1 MPRWLSRATLCG
13 ALVATSVSCAEDW
26 IDPPPLG
33 TTEFLDAHRQWRV
46 ERRALL
52 SDPAD
57 SALSLAGLWPL
68 KEGRTSFGS
77 DRSSDVALDP
87 QHAPPRAGSIVRSG
101 NSFVL
106 EPVTGTSLTLLSG
119 ETVSGPLQAATDQA
133 GKATTVV
140 LGSLWLS
147 IHVEPGPSYW
157 IRVRDASSPQ
167 LRTVQVTEV
176 FEPDLRWRVAAKLE
190 RFRTPRLIQVDD
202 VTGGSQPRE
211 SPGMLKFRIDGRVH
225 RLIAVGTRE
234 AGSWRVP
241 FKDATNRSSTYQ
253 AGRYLAVAPADA
265 SGWTV
270 LDFNRAYNP
279 PCAYSRYTVCM
290 LPPPENRLPIPVTA
304 GEKRPPQ
311 PVLNPG

>member
-1 MPRWLSRATLCG
+1 M
-13 ALVATSVSCAEDW
+13 SVSCAEEW
-26 IDPPPLG
+26 IDPP
-33 TTEFLDAHRQWRV
+33 TVDAEEFLQAHRQWRD

-68 KEGRTSFGS
+68 EEGRTAFGS
-77 DRSSDVALDP
+77 DPSSDVVLDAR
-87 QHAPPRAGSIVRSG
+87 HAPPLAGTIVRTG
-101 NSFVL
+101 NTFVL
-106 EPVTGTSLTLLSG
+106 EPAAGTSLELSSG
-119 ETVSGPLQAATDQA
+119 EELSSPIQAATDEA
-133 GKATTVV
+133 GKATTVI
-140 LGSLWLS
+140 LGSLRLS
-147 IHVEPGPSYW
+147 IHVEPGPGYW
-157 IRVRDASSPQ
+157 IRVRDGSTPQ
-167 LRTVQVTEV
+167 LEAVQATEV

-211 SPGMLKFRIDGRVH
+211 SPGMLKFRIEGRVH
-225 RLIAVGTRE
+225 RLMAVGTSDAR
-234 AGSWRVP
+234 SWRAP

-253 AGRYLAVAPADA
+253 AGRYLAVAPPDA

-290 LPPPENRLPIPVTA
+290 LPPPENRLSIAVTA
-304 GEKRPPQ
+304 GEKRPK
-311 PVLNPG
+311 